1 MKKHYF
7 FGPILL
13 ASVLLVTQYILA
25 FFVFKLSGLKVLQW
39 IGWGIWIISLYFGL
53 APIFIFRKKGGVS
66 QGESYMKTTRLVET
80 GPYAILRHPQYVA
93 GVLFSVSMMF
103 LCQQWLV
110 IVLGLVSMVLFYL
123 DIRAADQEGIEKFG
137 DEYRDY
143 IQRVPRANFLLGI
156 VLWLK
161 RRKS

>member
-1 MKKHYF
+1 MKKHCF

-13 ASVLLVTQYILA
+13 ASVLLVTQYILV
-25 FFVFKLSGLKVLQW
+25 FFVFKLSGLKILQW
-39 IGWGIWIISLYFGL
+39 IGWGIWMISLYFGL

-66 QGESYMKTTRLVET
+66 HGESYVKTTRLVDT
-80 GPYAILRHPQYVA
+80 GLYAIVRHPQYVA
-93 GVLFSVSMMF
+93 GLLLGLSMML
-103 LCQQWLV
+103 LCQHWLV
-110 IVLGLVSMVLFYL
+110 IVLGLVSLVLFYL

-137 DEYRDY
+137 EEYRDY
-143 IQRVPRANFLLGI
+143 MQRVPRANFLLGI